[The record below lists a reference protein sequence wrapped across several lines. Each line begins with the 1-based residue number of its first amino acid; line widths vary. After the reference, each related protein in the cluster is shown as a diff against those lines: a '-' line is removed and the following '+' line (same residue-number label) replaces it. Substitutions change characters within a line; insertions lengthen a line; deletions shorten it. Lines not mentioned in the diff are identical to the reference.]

1 MANITFNDIRPKA
14 KISGLVAQGVVQ
26 IINVEMIGD
35 GAAKVVFEDNNGTV
49 ADQLI
54 FTEDLS
60 RLSLLSEGNFWTFDA
75 DAENLRLAVEAS
87 RIKLA
92 HHFDPFLAI
101 HTSLVDPLPHQITA
115 VYDSMLSRQPLRF
128 LLADDPGAGKTIM
141 AGLLI
146 KELMVRGDLE
156 RCLIIAPGSLVE
168 QWQDELG
175 EKFKIEFDIY
185 SREMMETSRTGN
197 PFDDRNLLIARMD
210 VLARN
215 EELQQKLE
223 RARDWDI
230 VIVDE
235 AHRMSA
241 SVFGNEVNR
250 TKRYLLGQ
258 NIGGMCRHLL
268 LMSATPHNGKEEDFQ
283 LFMALLD
290 GDRFE
295 GRYREGMRYSDT
307 QDMMR
312 RLTKEELLKFDGKP
326 LFPERRAYTVKY
338 ELSDAEASLYA
349 SVTEY
354 VREEMNRVDRFAD
367 IDNKKRV
374 NVGFALQVLQRRL
387 ASSPAAIYN
396 SLMRRRERLEAE
408 LAEAR
413 IIARGRS
420 SASSD
425 DALSSVA
432 LETDEVIDNIEEYDQ
447 ERIDELE
454 DTISTVVTTAE
465 TITQLEEEVTTL
477 KRLEAQALAV
487 LRSGQDA
494 KWSQLN
500 KILDDDLMIDDEGT
514 RRKLVIFTEAKDT
527 LNYLVDR
534 IRTRIGRDDAVE
546 FIHGG
551 VLREER
557 RKTIQRFMQDK
568 ELQILV
574 ANDAAGEGVNLQRGH
589 LMVNYDL
596 PWNPNKIEQRFGRIH
611 RIGQTEVCHLWN
623 IVAADTREGEVYG
636 KLLEKMEAARMALKG
651 QVFDVLGNL
660 FENKPLKDMIWEAI
674 QYGEQPEVRDRLNQ
688 TFDGIFDVEHIRK
701 IINEKKLTSDVMPE
715 ERVQEK
721 RLEMERAAAQRLQPH
736 HIEGFFLQAFK
747 LLGGQIIAREAGRYE
762 VKLVP
767 QKIRERDRQI
777 GRGAPLQKRY
787 ERICFD
793 KKNINQQPVA
803 EFVFPG
809 HPLLESVI
817 DIVNEQ
823 FSGLMR
829 QGAIMVDEADYNDE
843 LQAVFLVEHAI
854 HDGRRLSNG
863 SLQVVSKKMQFA
875 RMSAD
880 GTVSHGG
887 IAPHLDLRRITDVE
901 RDFIASDLTAAWLQ
915 GNLEEKIKNFAVLEL
930 AQSHLK
936 DVKDRRL
943 PEIDKIES
951 EVKARLTA
959 EINHWFSRYNVLKE
973 EENAGKS
980 NRLNSQNA
988 KRRAE
993 DLEERLQRRTAE
1005 IEQERA
1011 ITAAPPVVRG
1021 GLVVVPQGL
1030 LDARVASATGE
1041 APTHFAEDAQSRRQ
1055 VELAAM
1061 KAVMNAERDLGN
1073 LPEDVSDRKE
1083 GFDIVSFDPRAKSLR
1098 FIEVKG
1104 RIEGAET
1111 VTVSKNEI
1119 ITGLNK
1125 EDDFALAIVSVGDG
1139 FTNEPRYVWN
1149 PFDMMPSENV
1159 RSVNYDLATFFERA
1173 VGPGESNAL

>member
-1 MANITFNDIRPKA
+1 MHTFDDIKPKA
-14 KISGLVAQGVVQ
+14 RIRGLTAGGLAQ
-26 IINVEMIGD
+26 IINVECIGE
-35 GAAKVVFEDNNGTV
+35 GAVKVVYEHEDGQV
-49 ADQLI
+49 ADQLLFI
-54 FTEDLS
+54 DDLA
-60 RLSLLSEGNFWTFDA
+60 RLELVSEGNFWTFDA
-75 DAENLRLAVEAS
+75 DAENLRLAIEAS
-87 RIKLA
+87 RIRLA

-101 HTSLVDPLPHQITA
+101 HTSLIDPLPHQITA

-156 RCLIIAPGSLVE
+156 RCLIVAPGSLVE

-175 EKFKIEFDIY
+175 EKFKTEFDIY
-185 SREMMETSRTGN
+185 SSEMMETSRSGN
-197 PFDDRNLLIARMD
+197 PFDERNLLIARLD

-215 EELQQKLE
+215 EEIQEKLV
-223 RARDWDI
+223 RANDWDLI
-230 VIVDE
+230 IVDE

-241 SVFGNEVNR
+241 SVFGNEVTR
-250 TKRYLLGQ
+250 TKRYQLGQ
-258 NIGGMCRHLL
+258 KLGGMCRHLL

-295 GRYREGMRYSDT
+295 GRFREGMRNSDT

-338 ELSDAEASLYA
+338 ELSDAEATLYA
-349 SVTEY
+349 AVTDY
-354 VREEMNRVDRFAD
+354 VRDEMNRVERFAD
-367 IDNKKRV
+367 TDNKKRV

-396 SLMRRRERLEAE
+396 SLMRRRERLEVE

-413 IIARGRS
+413 LVMRGRTAGDATDVLS
-420 SASSD
+420 GAMQSD
-425 DALSSVA
+425 DL
-432 LETDEVIDNIEEYDQ
+432 IDNIDEYSQDD
-447 ERIDELE
+447 IDALE
-454 DTISTVVTTAE
+454 DDISSTVTTAE
-465 TITQLEEEVTTL
+465 TIEQLEEEVRTL
-477 KRLEAQALAV
+477 KRLETQALGV
-487 LRSGQDA
+487 LRSGNDA
-494 KWSQLN
+494 KWTQLN
-500 KILDDDLMIDDEGT
+500 KILDDELMTDADGT

-527 LNYLVDR
+527 LNYLVDK
-534 IRTRIGRDDAVE
+534 IRTRLGRDDGVE
-546 FIHGG
+546 FIHGS

-568 ELQILV
+568 DLQILV

-623 IVAADTREGEVYG
+623 LVAADTREGEVYG
-636 KLLEKMEAARMALKG
+636 KLLDKLEAARAALKG

-660 FENKPLKDMIWEAI
+660 FENKPLKDLIWEAI
-674 QYGEQPEVRDRLNQ
+674 QYGERSDVKDRLNQ
-688 TFDGIFDVEHIRK
+688 TFDGIFDIEHIRK

-715 ERVQEK
+715 EKVQEK

-747 LLGGQIIAREAGRYE
+747 ALGGQITSREEGRYE
-762 VKLVP
+762 IKLVP
-767 QKIRERDRQI
+767 QRVRERDRQI
-777 GRGAPLQKRY
+777 GRGAPVPKRY

-793 KKNINQQPVA
+793 KRYINQQPVA

-809 HPLLESVI
+809 HPLLDAVI
-817 DIVNEQ
+817 DLVHEQ
-823 FSGLMR
+823 FAGLMR
-829 QGAIMVDEADYNDE
+829 QGAIMVDETDYNEE

-863 SLQVVSKKMQFA
+863 NQQTVSKKLQFA
-875 RMSAD
+875 RLSKD
-880 GTVSHGG
+880 GSVSHGG
-887 IAPHLDLRRITDVE
+887 IAPHLDLRRISDAE
-901 RDFIASDLTAAWLQ
+901 RDLVASELADAWLQ
-915 GNLEEKIKNFAVLEL
+915 GNLEDQIKNFAIIEL
-930 AQSHLK
+930 AQAHLK
-936 DVKDRRL
+936 EMKDRRM
-943 PEIDKIES
+943 PEIDKVQS
-951 EVKARLTA
+951 EVQARLTA
-959 EINHWFSRYNVLKE
+959 EINHWYNRYNQLRE

-980 NRLNSQNA
+980 TRLNSENV

-993 DLEERLQRRTAE
+993 ELEERLQRRMDQIAE
-1005 IEQERA
+1005 ERA

-1030 LDARVASATGE
+1030 LDAKTITPAENASSHFAASA
-1041 APTHFAEDAQSRRQ
+1041 ANRRE

-1061 KAVMNAERDLGN
+1061 KAVMEAERNLGN
-1073 LPEDVSDRKE
+1073 VPEDVSAKKE
-1083 GFDIVSFDPRAKSLR
+1083 GFDIVSFDPDAKKLR

-1104 RIEGAET
+1104 RMDGAET
-1111 VTVSKNEI
+1111 VTISKNEI

-1125 EDDFALAIVSVGDG
+1125 KSDFALAIVLVDAG
-1139 FTNEPRYVWN
+1139 FAHQPRYVWD
-1149 PFDMMPSENV
+1149 PFDAMPSANV
-1159 RSVNYDLATFFERA
+1159 VSINYDLRDFFDRA
-1173 VGPGESNAL
+1173 VAPS